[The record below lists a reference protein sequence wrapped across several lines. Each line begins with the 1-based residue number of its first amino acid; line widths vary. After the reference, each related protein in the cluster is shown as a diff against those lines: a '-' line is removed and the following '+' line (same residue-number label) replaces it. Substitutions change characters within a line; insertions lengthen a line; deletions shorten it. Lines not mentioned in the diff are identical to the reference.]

1 MPFQIIRNDITKVE
15 ADAIVNTANPKVT
28 IGDGVDYA
36 IYEAAGREKL
46 LAERE
51 KIGALEPG
59 EVGVTPAFDLN
70 AKYIIHVSSPRW
82 VGGDEGEAEL
92 LRKCYDESLYI
103 AYEKGCRSIA
113 YPLLA
118 TGTYQFPKDL
128 GIKIATDA
136 FKAFLEDH
144 EMEITLVVFGKET
157 FRISGELFDDVCSF
171 INQRYVENAEHDE
184 YTRDW
189 NVQAQ
194 RLSLED
200 EDEDYS
206 CEESYEEE
214 DEECEIPEDFDYSC
228 EADFDVEYPDSEDT
242 LSEDFEDEEPSP
254 KEYGNP
260 KTSAGIDSIRKI
272 RGIFKKS
279 KETGAAKTSAPAAA
293 ESARMFTGAA
303 VPPKSLEETLKGIYK
318 ESFGEHL
325 QRLINKKGLKA
336 SEVYAAANMSK
347 QYFSKLLNDKVKPSK
362 EKMLALAV
370 GLRLNM
376 DETVDFLRLA
386 GYAMSPISQTDAVV
400 EYFIRKQEYNV
411 MQIDVVLYEYGLD
424 PISKYS

>member
-1 MPFQIIRNDITKVE
+1 MDIDSRDMMNHPNWFDASYISWLSYDSLNIDLQERNMSFQIVRNDITKVE
-15 ADAIVNTANPKVT
+15 ADAIVNTANPGIA

-46 LAERE
+46 LAERR
-51 KIGALEPG
+51 KIGILDPG

-70 AKYIIHVSSPRW
+70 AKYIIHVSSPW
-82 VGGDEGEAEL
+82 WEGGDEGEAEL
-92 LRKCYDESLYI
+92 LRKCYDESLRI

-118 TGTYQFPKDL
+118 TGTYRYPKEL

-144 EMEITLVVFGKET
+144 EMEIILVVFGEES
-157 FRISGELFDDVCSF
+157 FRISGELFDDVSSF
-171 INQRYVENAEHDE
+171 INQRYVEDAESAE
-184 YTRDW
+184 YARDRNW
-189 NVQAQ
+189 DLQAQ
-194 RLSLED
+194 SLRLED
-200 EDEDYS
+200 EDDFWDES
-206 CEESYEEE
+206 EEYE
-214 DEECEIPEDFDYSC
+214 EECEIFEEFDFPEESGSDKMFIKAP
-228 EADFDVEYPDSEDT
+228 E
-242 LSEDFEDEEPSP
+242 
-254 KEYGNP
+254 
-260 KTSAGIDSIRKI
+260 SAKM
-272 RGIFKKS
+272 FA
-279 KETGAAKTSAPAAA
+279 GAAMP
-293 ESARMFTGAA
+293 G
-303 VPPKSLEETLKGIYK
+303 KSLEETLKGIYK
-318 ESFGEHL
+318 DSFGEHL
-325 QRLINKKGLKA
+325 QQLINKKGLKS

-411 MQIDVVLYEYGLD
+411 MQIDIVLYEYGLD
-424 PISKYS
+424 PLS